1 MLLLLFFFINIL
13 ILSFYSYIYTKKTKY
28 SVCMY
33 MGLFIIHVS
42 IFILNL
48 IYKKLIQIFA
58 DIMKPKIIIIYTLN
72 LIGEFYVAHVI
83 TTRYLQHSE
92 IDKKKKKERKK
103 FKKNFF
109 NKKRELLSLF
119 NRTGYYYYAFVFLLY
134 YKHLI
139 ITV

>member
-1 MLLLLFFFINIL
+1 MLTLYASSSFFFINIL

-92 IDKKKKKERKK
+92 IDKKKKVREKSLRRIFLIKKE
-103 FKKNFF
+103 NFYHF
-109 NKKRELLSLF
+109 LIEPDIIIMHLSF
-119 NRTGYYYYAFVFLLY
+119 FYT
-134 YKHLI
+134 I
-139 ITV
+139 SI